1 MLRSMGPLAH
11 EGPPHRHLPPIEE
24 EPPGIPIV
32 SACVQSNLP
41 AAEAEETKHTMISLG
56 QSNSFPPLHVASTS
70 KHKNALMGCFT
81 RFFSEMIAGD
91 GGAAS
96 AGTGAEAGAWT
107 ADSARASAGV
117 ATVTASVFSFVPAVE
132 PEDGEAPRNRFK

>member
-70 KHKNALMGCFT
+70 KHKNALMGCFP
-81 RFFSEMIAGD
+81 RFFSD
-91 GGAAS
+91 TT
-96 AGTGAEAGAWT
+96 AGTGAGATASAGAGAWT
-107 ADSARASAGV
+107 AVCVCAGSAVAST
-117 ATVTASVFSFVPAVE
+117 ATGGWTFSFDPAVE